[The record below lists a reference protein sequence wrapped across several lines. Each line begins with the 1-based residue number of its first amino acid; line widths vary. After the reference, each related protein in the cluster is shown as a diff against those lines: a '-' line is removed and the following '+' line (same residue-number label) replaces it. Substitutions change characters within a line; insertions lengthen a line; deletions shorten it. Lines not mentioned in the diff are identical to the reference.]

1 MSGTGPARRD
11 EPPAEGLRVRTLHPT
26 ACDARVQLD
35 GELDLAARELL
46 EAEVLAAL
54 RAGARRV
61 LLDLHGV
68 RFVDAAGLGGI
79 VRALHHAEAAGS
91 QLSIVEPSPVV
102 RRVLRLTNLEGLATQ
117 REP

>member
-1 MSGTGPARRD
+1 VSGTGLDRRD
-11 EPPAEGLRVRTLHPT
+11 EPSSEGLRVRTLRPT

-35 GELDLAARELL
+35 GELDLASLGLL

-54 RAGARRV
+54 RAGASRV

-79 VRALHHAEAAGS
+79 VRAVNHAEAAGS
-91 QLSIVEPSPVV
+91 RLSIVEPSPAV
-102 RRVLRLTNLEGLATQ
+102 RRVLRLTNLEGLTTQ
-117 REP
+117 GEP